1 MAKAPAKQAS
11 KASKASKKE
20 VASDDADKI
29 MGIINGAR
37 KSVLEDNEYILL
49 PKKDVNAIKEF
60 LQSL

>member
-1 MAKAPAKQAS
+1 MAKAPAKQ
-11 KASKASKKE
+11 ASKASKKE

>member
-11 KASKASKKE
+11 KKE
-20 VASDDADKI
+20 VASEDADKI

-37 KSVLEDNEYILL
+37 KSVLEDNEYILVS
-49 PKKDVNAIKEF
+49 KKDVNAIKEF